1 MEHYNELD
9 IEYKKKQ
16 NLKWHSFL
24 ATVSITVLAGAGAI
38 GFKVVENSAKAST
51 YEAYVSEAEN
61 LATTDPEK
69 CMEYY
74 ENAIILNPG
83 SGEAYEGLLDFFL
96 WQNNCLLYTSRCV

>member
-51 YEAYVSEAEN
+51 YEAY
-61 LATTDPEK
+61 
-69 CMEYY
+69 
-74 ENAIILNPG
+74 I
-83 SGEAYEGLLDFFL
+83 
-96 WQNNCLLYTSRCV
+96 